1 LKKSGLNHT
10 FRIIWSE
17 ALQCYIAV
25 AEFVKSNGKKA
36 VVSAAIALSVLG
48 VSPSGVQAGAY
59 NFLDPAYTASSMVIG
74 HSDTYF
80 FNVIDTSG
88 SLTNAGTISALAYDS
103 HTVVAIGAA
112 WGRADSDTVSALA
125 LINSGTI
132 SAQMATVGTTGIA
145 AGVAVI
151 GNFFG
156 SLDNSGLIK
165 VVQSGPGNTG
175 SDFSE
180 IVGLAVFDAS
190 KLSSAATNFFNISP
204 ATAGGVDSF
213 ASIVNS
219 GTILGSVINKASNGN
234 LNVAGVSVEGNF
246 AGSLTNAASGHILAL
261 GTSIGGGG
269 GNFNAINLQQA
280 LSGSI
285 QNDGTILASVETVFN
300 SPIEARGISVDG
312 ALITSGLITNS
323 TLGLI
328 KAFVSSHSTANVN
341 AIYVGSN
348 LQGSIVNQGTIEA
361 GIDAAWAA
369 PISVSS
375 SYIGSLNKA
384 VGIEVGQFTIASEA
398 SHPANSAD
406 ISGVVDNQGTI
417 SAHIRME
424 TAATAWDG
432 SKQPLFFRAYGIQAI
447 DLSGAINNSGSILAT
462 INVYPIEPGASRTP
476 DGRSSYRAAGVDIAN
491 EFGGDI
497 TNAGTATIR
506 ASVNISQPNI
516 TVYGNNTYDGGGFAY
531 AAGIHNGL
539 AGTSPSTTL
548 GVFSGNITNHGAIE
562 ATVDASATSNI
573 NAFARGIHLYS
584 VDTRSEGTIYF
595 TGTIA
600 NSGDIIATAD
610 GLESVN
616 ASGLLIEHGT
626 HIHLINSVSG
636 SIVGDAS
643 AFNNTDQVSA
653 YAINMDGLAGANSAI
668 ENSGL
673 VRAYAERFS
682 TYGYSS
688 INTITAAGLK
698 INGMV
703 AEDAGGI
710 FNNSGGTI
718 QAYAHASDAKALALG
733 LAVNEL
739 RATLGNS
746 GIISAAATATNTPQ
760 NYSAAIDAV
769 AKGVVV
775 DTIYAGTLSL
785 TSTIGASP
793 PSTITSTTVF
803 QGALENSGTI
813 QAVAYNTDR
822 GGAEAYGVQVKSI
835 RGLEPDFIPQF
846 NFIND
851 TLASIGATAI
861 ALGTASRLDQPH
873 ADAFGVYIGDGG
885 ITYGRTYE
893 RSIALDQLGDSHT
906 LTMAALG
913 FMDTEYFSGTFTYTD
928 TTYGAQ
934 SVILGKVVNGE
945 IVIDAIDTLGTAILN
960 HPTGVTLTSQTDEFS
975 SVYTSLTVSNI
986 SDDFSNAGRIHAQA
1000 TNLSEMTAHAF
1011 GVAAGTLSGNFMN
1024 SGTIDATATG
1034 VAVDSHKRAQYQDQS
1049 YQFVLLFSGSGY
1061 GIGARGVYLKE
1072 IDGTFANSGSIAATV
1087 NLTADGAEGGV
1098 DFGSSNGHFNN
1109 VIAVHVD
1116 GIDTGTGQI
1125 AGDFNNSGHIVAQF
1139 NVDGSLVTS
1148 PLAQT
1153 SSFNATGFSVNDLGG
1168 TFSNS
1173 GSIVA
1178 GVNILD
1184 GNNLGSEAYVRAVDI
1199 GGTLGGDFINS
1210 TQGMIAAYVSN
1221 AGYGSAGGVK
1231 IDYLS
1236 GSFINDGTIIAEAN
1250 GHNNGNNESGG
1261 NFANAVDLQ
1270 GFVGSS
1276 TSIVNTGYIYAEAA
1290 GNFSGRAMGI
1300 GIWDG
1305 APSDNITL
1313 SNLGT
1318 ISAVA
1323 DGGEGAAAYGIHND
1337 TAQGLVNGTL
1347 GMISAS
1353 ASVTGASSR
1362 LLQSYAEAF
1371 AVYSGGYTTYQ
1382 SSFEYENILNAND
1395 TLYFNNEAYSGTGDV
1410 NFLGY
1415 YNNNTYVA
1423 SPGSFAFSEVESITD
1438 YFSTMHMS
1446 LVNLHD
1452 MEDGFDNQG
1461 TLYAAA
1467 ANLNGITA
1475 HAFGLAAGTLSGGF
1489 TNSGLIDAVASG
1501 KSSDSHRNIDD
1512 QTFSSSPNNNNSSGT
1527 ANFGLGARGVY
1538 LSELNGNFE
1547 NSGTIRATNNLTAD
1561 GGEGNLSQIYNFDT
1575 SNQNLSGAVAVHLA
1589 GNGTDGAEGNSLG
1602 GSEGNIL
1609 GNFNNSGDI
1618 LARTNVDGASV
1629 TSFAFSPTSGTTN
1642 FSFSNAHG
1650 ILAYNLNGTFTN
1662 SGTISASMIYSNA
1675 IYLTSI
1681 ALAEGIVFGGNVA
1694 GDFINTSGGRIVGQV
1709 SNALAGFAGAVTL
1722 DTLSGSFTNQGTIIA
1737 SASNQNNFEYDGA
1750 GYDGAEGVI
1759 INDITGPFING
1770 GYIGAFASGQGTS
1783 NSALGLNITSSS
1795 SSILNSGVIL
1805 ASADGAEGNAT
1816 ALQIGSSQG
1825 EIRNLSTGKILA
1837 YASGTLNSSGTS
1849 ARAIEITGSL
1859 THSVINEGTIYARSS
1874 ATGTLGNSRAEALRV
1889 DTLSSSSILNSGL
1902 MWASSLD
1909 HPEEGFAIYAENAN
1923 VAHISNLGRMF
1934 GNLFIDGSVNFM
1946 NSGSI
1951 QLPNEL
1957 SQATIGVESSSY
1969 LQTATGTLGIR
1980 VTSTDSYS
1988 TLKVGGI
1995 ATFEDD
2001 ATIEVHAQGASLRK
2015 GDRLLGVV
2023 TAETVV
2029 ASSITVTHPN
2039 SMFVFAPVYHAN
2051 SIELNVLQSLS
2062 VLTAVTNNGNIKA
2075 IPSATVFDDMIAN
2088 NSGSSDMQN
2097 VINALS
2103 NLPDEAAIS
2112 NAVSK
2117 TLPLVTGGL
2126 TKNTLNMVRDT
2137 SRIVSA
2143 RQESLSGQASGS
2155 EFYGN
2160 KNFWFK
2166 PYASFGSQDDK
2177 AGISG
2182 FDSKTY
2188 GMIFGAD
2195 QKFSPKDQIG
2205 FALNYARAN
2214 VDANNESTAKQSA
2227 SSNNYLIALYGSHDL
2242 DRGRELTYI
2251 ADVGQQNIR
2260 GNRAINIDSLRRTAK
2275 ADYSSWSGHVGLGLK
2290 QTNQWT
2296 DNTNFTTSVRYD
2308 YAYVKD
2314 DAYQEKGADA
2324 LNLNVNKASMYESLG
2339 SLDGKISHGLTP
2351 SLNLIVNAGLSYDF
2365 NNQSTRVNSAFAGAP
2380 NLAFTTDGLSYGRLS
2395 ERLGVGLVNKNSK
2408 NFEFSA
2414 RYDYE
2419 TRSHYNNQMGSLKA
2433 VWYF

>member
-1 LKKSGLNHT
+1 M
-10 FRIIWSE
+10 
-17 ALQCYIAV
+17 
-25 AEFVKSNGKKA
+25 
-36 VVSAAIALSVLG
+36 
-48 VSPSGVQAGAY
+48 
-59 NFLDPAYTASSMVIG
+59 D
-74 HSDTYF
+74 
-80 FNVIDTSG
+80 
-88 SLTNAGTISALAYDS
+88 
-103 HTVVAIGAA
+103 
-112 WGRADSDTVSALA
+112 
-125 LINSGTI
+125 
-132 SAQMATVGTTGIA
+132 
-145 AGVAVI
+145 
-151 GNFFG
+151 
-156 SLDNSGLIK
+156 
-165 VVQSGPGNTG
+165 
-175 SDFSE
+175 
-180 IVGLAVFDAS
+180 
-190 KLSSAATNFFNISP
+190 
-204 ATAGGVDSF
+204 
-213 ASIVNS
+213 
-219 GTILGSVINKASNGN
+219 
-234 LNVAGVSVEGNF
+234 GNF
-246 AGSLTNAASGHILAL
+246 AGSLTNAATGHILAL
-261 GTSIGGGG
+261 GFDGAEGV
-269 GNFNAINLQQA
+269 NAIDLHQNLA
-280 LSGSI
+280 GSI
-285 QNDGTILASVETVFN
+285 QNDGTILASAVEGGFK
-300 SPIEARGISVDG
+300 PIEARGISVDG
-312 ALITSGLITNS
+312 TLSTSGLITNS

-328 KAFVSSHSTANVN
+328 KAFVSSATTANVN
-341 AIYVGSN
+341 GIYVGSN

-361 GIDAAWAA
+361 AIENAWPAAID
-369 PISVSS
+369 ITLESS
-375 SYIGSLNKA
+375 PYIGSLNKA
-384 VGIEVGQFTIASEA
+384 VGVEVGQFSLASGL
-398 SHPANSAD
+398 SRFDPGNSAD
-406 ISGVVDNQGTI
+406 ISGVIDNQGTI
-417 SAHIRME
+417 SAHIDRE
-424 TAATAWDG
+424 TATSAWTVEQ
-432 SKQPLFFRAYGIQAI
+432 QPLFFRAYGIQAI

-462 INVYPIEPGASRTP
+462 INIDPVEPEASRTP
-476 DGRSSYRAAGVDIAN
+476 DPRSSYRAIGVDIAN

-497 TNAGTATIR
+497 TNAVNALIS
-506 ASVNISQPNI
+506 ASVTISQPHT
-516 TVYGNNTYDGGGFAY
+516 TVNSQNSYLGEGFAY
-531 AAGIHNGL
+531 AAGIHNGGYS
-539 AGTSPSTTL
+539 GTSLTNTV

-562 ATVDASATSNI
+562 ATVDASATGSI
-573 NAFARGIHLYS
+573 NAYARGIDLYS
-584 VDTRSEGTIYF
+584 ADTRAEVTQYY
-595 TGTIA
+595 TGTID
-600 NSGDIIATAD
+600 NSGSIIATAS

-616 ASGLLIEHGT
+616 ASGILIEHGT

-636 SIVGDAS
+636 SIVGNAS
-643 AFNNTDQVSA
+643 ALNNTDQLSA
-653 YAINMDGLAGANSAI
+653 YGINMDGLAGANSAI

-673 VRAYAERFS
+673 VRAQAVRTS
-682 TYGYSS
+682 TYGYSN

-718 QAYAHASDAKALALG
+718 QAVANASDAKALALG

-746 GIISAAATATNTPQ
+746 GIIFAAATATNTPQ
-760 NYSAAIDAV
+760 NFTAAIDAV

-775 DTIYAGTLSL
+775 DTIYAGTLSN
-785 TSTIGASP
+785 TTIA
-793 PSTITSTTVF
+793 STTVF
-803 QGALENSGTI
+803 HGALENSGTI
-813 QAVAYNTDR
+813 QAIAYNVDR
-822 GGAEAYGVQVKSI
+822 GGAEAYGAQVKSI
-835 RGLEPDFIPQF
+835 RGLEPDFIPEF

-851 TLASIGATAI
+851 VSASIGATAI
-861 ALGTASRLDQPH
+861 ANGTASRLDQPH

-885 ITYGRTYE
+885 ITYGRTFE
-893 RSIALDQLGDSHT
+893 RSIALNEGEGYNLT
-906 LTMAALG
+906 LTTG
-913 FMDTEYFSGTFTYTD
+913 EVQGTDYFSGDFNYID

-934 SVILGKVVNGE
+934 SVSAGKVVDGE
-945 IVIDAIDTLGTAILN
+945 IVIDAIDTLGATHSD
-960 HPTGVTLTSQTDEFS
+960 HPTGVTLTSQTDYFS
-975 SVYTSLTVSNI
+975 SVYTSLALSNI
-986 SDDFSNAGRIHAQA
+986 PDDFSNAGRIQA
-1000 TNLSEMTAHAF
+1000 VANNNSEMTAHAF

-1024 SGTIDATATG
+1024 SGTIDAAATG
-1034 VAVDSHKRAQYQDQS
+1034 VAVDSDKRAQFTIGSSIYTS
-1049 YQFVLLFSGSGY
+1049 SASGY

-1072 IDGTFANSGSIAATV
+1072 IDGTFTNSGRIAATV
-1087 NLTADGAEGGV
+1087 NLTADGAEGG
-1098 DFGSSNGHFNN
+1098 FGDSNGYFND

-1116 GIDTGTGQI
+1116 DRDTGAGQI
-1125 AGDFNNSGHIVAQF
+1125 AGDFNNSGNIVAQF

-1148 PLAQT
+1148 PPAQ
-1153 SSFNATGFSVNDLGG
+1153 SSDLIAAGFSVNDLGG

-1173 GSIVA
+1173 GSIIA

-1184 GNNLGSEAYVRAVDI
+1184 GNNLDSNAYVRAVNID
-1199 GGTLGGDFINS
+1199 GTLGGGFKNS

-1221 AGYGSAGGVK
+1221 AGYGSAESVE
-1231 IDYLS
+1231 IAYLS

-1250 GHNNGNNESGG
+1250 GHNGNNESWGS
-1261 NFANAVDLQ
+1261 NSAVAVNLQ

-1290 GNFSGRAMGI
+1290 GNFSGIATGMGI
-1300 GIWDG
+1300 YDG
-1305 APSDNITL
+1305 SPSNNIAL

-1323 DGGEGAAAYGIHND
+1323 DGGEGASAIGIHND
-1337 TAQGLVNGTL
+1337 SLQGLVNGTL
-1347 GMISAS
+1347 GLISAS

-1362 LLQSYAEAF
+1362 LLQPSAHAF
-1371 AVYSGGYTTYQ
+1371 AVYSGGYVDYD
-1382 SSFEYENILNAND
+1382 SSFAYQNILNTND
-1395 TLYFNNEAYSGTGDV
+1395 TLYFNTEIYSGIGDV
-1410 NFLGY
+1410 YHLGFY
-1415 YNNNTYVA
+1415 DNNTYVA
-1423 SPGSFAFSEVESITD
+1423 SPGSFVASEVESITD
-1438 YFSTMHMS
+1438 YYSTMHMS
-1446 LVNLHD
+1446 LGNLHD
-1452 MEDGFDNQG
+1452 MENGFDNQG

-1467 ANLNGITA
+1467 ANLKGITA

-1501 KSSDSHRNIDD
+1501 KSSDSHRKIDD
-1512 QTFSSSPNNNNSSGT
+1512 NTFINSPNDSGT

-1538 LSELNGNFE
+1538 LSELNENFE

-1561 GGEGNLSQIYNFDT
+1561 GGEGNLNQLSIIDT

-1589 GNGTDGAEGNSLG
+1589 GNGTDGAEGNILG
-1602 GSEGNIL
+1602 GSIGNIL
-1609 GNFNNSGDI
+1609 GDFNNSGDI

-1629 TSFAFSPTSGTTN
+1629 TILALNIEEGTTSN
-1642 FSFSNAHG
+1642 FSFSNAYG
-1650 ILAYNLNGTFTN
+1650 ILANNLAGTFTN

-1675 IYLTSI
+1675 NYLTSF
-1681 ALAEGIVFGGNVA
+1681 ALAEGIIFNVT

-1709 SNALAGFAGAVTL
+1709 SNALAGLAGAVTL
-1722 DTLSGSFTNQGTIIA
+1722 DTLSGSFVNQGTVIA
-1737 SASNQNNFEYDGA
+1737 SASNSIPYQNNL
-1750 GYDGAEGVI
+1750 GAEVALGVV
-1759 INDITGPFING
+1759 INDITGPLING
-1770 GYIGAFASGQGTS
+1770 GYIGAFASGQGSSTNAIGLS
-1783 NSALGLNITSSS
+1783 ISASS
-1795 SSILNSGVIL
+1795 SSIENSGVIF
-1805 ASADGAEGNAT
+1805 ASADGNEGDAT
-1816 ALQIGSSQG
+1816 ALRIGSSQG
-1825 EIRNLSTGKILA
+1825 EIKNLSTGQILA
-1837 YASGTLNSSGTS
+1837 YAHGDQHYSLTYGATFATAL
-1849 ARAIEITGSL
+1849 EINSL
-1859 THSVINEGTIYARSS
+1859 THSVINEGTIYAQSS
-1874 ATGTLGNSRAEALRV
+1874 ATGTLGKSRAEALRV
-1889 DTLSSSSILNSGL
+1889 DTLSSSSILNTGL

-1909 HPEEGFAIYAENAN
+1909 HPEEGFAIYANSAN
-1923 VAHISNLGRMF
+1923 GAHISNQGRMV

-1957 SQATIGVESSSY
+1957 SQATIGVENSSY
-1969 LQTATGTLGIR
+1969 LQTAIGTLGIR

-1988 TLKVGGI
+1988 TLKVGGV

-2001 ATIEVHAQGASLRK
+2001 ATIEVHAGGANLRK

-2075 IPSATVFDDMIAN
+2075 IPTATVFDDIIAN
-2088 NSGSSDMQN
+2088 NLGSSDVQN
-2097 VINALS
+2097 VINAFS

-2137 SRIVSA
+2137 SRIISA

-2195 QKFSPKDQIG
+2195 QKFTPKDQIG

-2214 VDANNESTAKQSA
+2214 VDANNESTAKQTA
-2227 SSNNYLIALYGSHDL
+2227 SSDNYLIALYGSHDL
-2242 DRGRELTYI
+2242 ERGRELTYI

-2260 GNRAINIDSLRRTAK
+2260 GSRAINIDSLRRTAK

-2395 ERLGVGLVNKNSK
+2395 ERVGVGLVNKNSK

>member
-1 LKKSGLNHT
+1 MKKSGLNHT

-48 VSPSGVQAGAY
+48 GSPSGVQAAAY
-59 NFLDPAYTASSMVIG
+59 SNLNIVVDASSVVSG
-74 HSDTYF
+74 QASTSF
-80 FNVIDTSG
+80 FNVIDISG
-88 SLTNAGTISALAYDS
+88 SLTNAGTISAFAYDS
-103 HTVVAIGAA
+103 DTVVAIGAA
-112 WGRADSDTVSALA
+112 WGRADGTSNSLA
-125 LINSGTI
+125 LINAGTI
-132 SAQMATVGTTGIA
+132 SAQMASVGTTGIA
-145 AGVAVI
+145 AGVAVL

-156 SLDNSGLIK
+156 SLDNSGVIK
-165 VVQSGPGNTG
+165 VDQQGNAG
-175 SDFSE
+175 SAFSE

-190 KLSSAATNFFNISP
+190 KFSSVASSFSISP
-204 ATAGGVDSF
+204 ATAGGVDST

-219 GTILGSVINKASNGN
+219 GTILGSVINAGSHDN
-234 LNVAGVSVEGNF
+234 LNVAGVSVDGNF
-246 AGSLTNAASGHILAL
+246 AGSLTNAATGHISAL

-269 GNFNAINLQQA
+269 GNFYAIDLHQNLA
-280 LSGSI
+280 GSI
-285 QNDGTILASVETVFN
+285 QNDGTILASVERVFN

-312 ALITSGLITNS
+312 TLNTSGLITNS

-328 KAFVSSHSTANVN
+328 KAFVSSHTTANVN
-341 AIYVGSN
+341 AIYVGSH

-361 GIDAAWAA
+361 GIDAAWPAA
-369 PISVSS
+369 IDITLESS

-384 VGIEVGQFTIASEA
+384 VGIEVGQFNLASGL
-398 SHPANSAD
+398 SRFNPLNSAD
-406 ISGVVDNQGTI
+406 ISGVIDNQGTI
-417 SAHIRME
+417 SAHIGMD
-424 TAATAWDG
+424 TAVSAWDG
-432 SKQPLFFRAYGIQAI
+432 IKQPLFFRAYGIQAI

-462 INVYPIEPGASRTP
+462 INLDPVGLEASGTP
-476 DGRSSYRAAGVDIAN
+476 DRRSSYRATGVDIAN

-497 TNAGTATIR
+497 TNAETALIR
-506 ASVNISQPNI
+506 ASVTISQPNI
-516 TVYGNNTYDGGGFAY
+516 TEHGNNTYLGGGFAY
-531 AAGIHNGL
+531 AAGIHNGGYS
-539 AGTSPSTTL
+539 GTSATNTV

-573 NAFARGIHLYS
+573 NAYARGIDLYS
-584 VDTRSEGTIYF
+584 ADTRPEGTQYY
-595 TGTIA
+595 TGTID
-600 NSGDIIATAD
+600 NSGSIIATAS

-616 ASGLLIEHGT
+616 ASGILIEHGT

-636 SIVGDAS
+636 SIVGNAS
-643 AFNNTDQVSA
+643 AFNNTDQLSA
-653 YAINMDGLAGANSAI
+653 YGINMDGLAGANSAI

-673 VRAYAERFS
+673 VWAQAVRTS
-682 TYGYSS
+682 TYGYSN

-718 QAYAHASDAKALALG
+718 QAVANASDAKALALG

-746 GIISAAATATNTPQ
+746 GIIFAAATATNTPQ
-760 NYSAAIDAV
+760 NYNAAIDAV

-775 DTIYAGTLSL
+775 DTIYAGTLSH
-785 TSTIGASP
+785 TSTTGASP
-793 PSTITSTTVF
+793 TNTITSTTVF
-803 QGALENSGTI
+803 HGALENSGTI
-813 QAVAYNTDR
+813 QAIAYNVDR
-822 GGAEAYGVQVKSI
+822 GGAEAYGAQVKSI

-851 TLASIGATAI
+851 VSASIDATAI
-861 ALGTASRLDQPH
+861 ANGTASRLDQPH

-885 ITYGRTYE
+885 ITYGRTFE
-893 RSIALDQLGDSHT
+893 RSIALNEGEGYNLT
-906 LTMAALG
+906 LTPG
-913 FMDTEYFSGTFTYTD
+913 VQGTDYFSGVFNYID
-928 TTYGAQ
+928 TTYGTQ
-934 SVILGKVVNGE
+934 SAIAGKVVDGE
-945 IVIDAIDTLGTAILN
+945 IVIDAFDEGGTIYYD
-960 HPTGVTLTSQTDEFS
+960 HPTGVTLTSQTDYFS
-975 SVYTSLTVSNI
+975 SVYTSLALSNI
-986 SDDFSNAGRIHAQA
+986 PDDFSNAGAIQA
-1000 TNLSEMTAHAF
+1000 VAINNSEMTAHAF

-1024 SGTIDATATG
+1024 SGTIDAAASG
-1034 VAVDSHKRAQYQDQS
+1034 VAVDSDKRAQYTIDS
-1049 YQFVLLFSGSGY
+1049 SIYTSSASGY

-1072 IDGTFANSGSIAATV
+1072 IDGTFTNSGRIAATV
-1087 NLTADGAEGGV
+1087 NLTADGAEGGIN
-1098 DFGSSNGHFNN
+1098 FGSSNGYFDD

-1116 GIDTGTGQI
+1116 DRDTGTGQI
-1125 AGDFNNSGHIVAQF
+1125 AGDFNNSGNIVAQF

-1148 PLAQT
+1148 TLAQS
-1153 SSFNATGFSVNDLGG
+1153 SSFQATGFSVNDLDG

-1173 GSIVA
+1173 GSIIA

-1184 GNNLGSEAYVRAVDI
+1184 GNNLDSNAFVRAVDI
-1199 GGTLGGDFINS
+1199 EGTLGGDFKNS

-1221 AGYGSAGGVK
+1221 AGYGSAVSVE

-1250 GHNNGNNESGG
+1250 GHNGNNESWGS
-1261 NFANAVDLQ
+1261 NSAEAVNLQ

-1290 GNFSGRAMGI
+1290 GNFSGEATGI

-1305 APSDNITL
+1305 SSNNIAL

-1318 ISAVA
+1318 ISAVVAA
-1323 DGGEGAAAYGIHND
+1323 DGGEGASYGIHND
-1337 TAQGLVNGTL
+1337 SLQGLVNGTL
-1347 GMISAS
+1347 GLISAS

-1362 LLQSYAEAF
+1362 LLQPSAHAF
-1371 AVYSGGYTTYQ
+1371 AVYSGGYVDYDSTFAYQ
-1382 SSFEYENILNAND
+1382 NILNTND
-1395 TLYFNNEAYSGTGDV
+1395 TLYFNNEPYSGIGDV
-1410 NFLGY
+1410 DFLGFY
-1415 YNNNTYVA
+1415 DNNTYVA
-1423 SPGSFAFSEVESITD
+1423 SPGSFVASEVESITD
-1438 YFSTMHMS
+1438 YYSTMHMS

-1452 MEDGFDNQG
+1452 MENGFDNQG

-1501 KSSDSHRNIDD
+1501 KSSDPHRKIEDHN
-1512 QTFSSSPNNNNSSGT
+1512 TFINSPNDSGT

-1538 LSELNGNFE
+1538 LSELNENFE

-1561 GGEGNLSQIYNFDT
+1561 GGEGNINQVFNFDT

-1589 GNGTDGAEGNSLG
+1589 GNGTDGAEGN
-1602 GSEGNIL
+1602 IL
-1609 GNFNNSGDI
+1609 GDFNNSGDI

-1629 TSFAFSPTSGTTN
+1629 TILALNIEEGTAKT
-1642 FSFSNAHG
+1642 SFSNAYG
-1650 ILAYNLNGTFTN
+1650 ILANNLAGTFTN

-1675 IYLTSI
+1675 NYLTSV
-1681 ALAEGIVFGGNVA
+1681 ALAEGIIFGGYVA

-1709 SNALAGFAGAVTL
+1709 SNALAGLAGAVNL
-1722 DTLSGSFTNQGTIIA
+1722 DTLSGSFENQGTIIA
-1737 SASNQNNFEYDGA
+1737 SASNSISYQDNLGSEVA
-1750 GYDGAEGVI
+1750 LGVV
-1759 INDITGPFING
+1759 INDITGPLING
-1770 GYIGAFASGQGTS
+1770 GYIGAFASGPS
-1783 NSALGLNITSSS
+1783 NNATGLSISASS
-1795 SSILNSGVIL
+1795 SSIENSGVIL
-1805 ASADGAEGNAT
+1805 ASADGAEGDAT
-1816 ALQIGSSQG
+1816 ALRIGSSQG
-1825 EIRNLSTGKILA
+1825 EIKNLSTGQILA
-1837 YASGTLNSSGTS
+1837 YASGVQNSSSTS
-1849 ARAIEITGSL
+1849 ARALEINSL
-1859 THSVINEGTIYARSS
+1859 THSVINEGTIYAQSS
-1874 ATGTLGNSRAEALRV
+1874 ATGTLGTSRAEALRV

-1909 HPEEGFAIYAENAN
+1909 HPEEGFAIYANNAN
-1923 VAHISNLGRMF
+1923 GAHISNLGRMF

-1988 TLKVGGI
+1988 TLKVGGV

-2001 ATIEVHAQGASLRK
+2001 ATIEVHARGANLRK

-2075 IPSATVFDDMIAN
+2075 IPTATVFDDMIAN
-2088 NSGSSDMQN
+2088 NLGSSDMQN
-2097 VINALS
+2097 VINAFS

-2137 SRIVSA
+2137 SRIISA

-2195 QKFSPKDQIG
+2195 QKFTPKDQIG

-2214 VDANNESTAKQSA
+2214 VDANNESTAKQTA
-2227 SSNNYLIALYGSHDL
+2227 SSDNYLIALYGSHDL
-2242 DRGRELTYI
+2242 ERGRELTYI

-2260 GNRAINIDSLRRTAK
+2260 GSRAINIDSLRRTAK

-2395 ERLGVGLVNKNSK
+2395 ERVGVGLVNKNSK